1 MQISASNLLVAAQ
14 QAHGPNAPASA
25 PSRMEPPTVANT
37 TVSADAP
44 AKFETMAFKTVSPVN
59 TTPLAKPENPF
70 APAKRMG
77 SQLDIKV

>member
-14 QAHGPNAPASA
+14 QVRGPVAAPPPPRADF
-25 PSRMEPPTVANT
+25 PTVTNAT
-37 TVSADAP
+37 IAADEP
-44 AKFETMAFKTVSPVN
+44 AKFEAMSFKTAAPTN
-59 TTPLAKPENPF
+59 PAPLAKPENPF